1 MWKARRRSEVDRLE
15 NPMKGATPKKR
26 PHYGG
31 GVHVPGRGG
40 PSDDWLHYGDVI
52 YAPGPGGLSGD
63 GVHALGSGGLS
74 GDMVSV
80 PQVLGTLWRWCPCP
94 RSWGLSRDG
103 STTVTASM
111 PQVLGGPLRK
121 VSAMSNDV
129 FLVLAA
135 LNYSA
140 NQRTM

>member
-1 MWKARRRSEVDRLE
+1 MWKARRRSEVDGLE
-15 NPMKGATPKKR
+15 IPKKGATTMKR
-26 PHYGG
+26 PRYDDG

-80 PQVLGTLWRWCPCP
+80 PQVLG
-94 RSWGLSRDG
+94 
-103 STTVTASM
+103 
-111 PQVLGGPLRK
+111 
-121 VSAMSNDV
+121 
-129 FLVLAA
+129 A
-135 LNYSA
+135 L
-140 NQRTM
+140 